1 MGNIMNKVVSK
12 WLMQRIAAVFLAPL
26 LIWFLFKFDNLMT
39 YSYSEAVMFLNNKI
53 NILTLS
59 FIFILAFFHMKIGF
73 SEIFEDYIHDEK
85 IKKFANLLVLLISLT
100 IPIAAVVVMIILGL

>member
-1 MGNIMNKVVSK
+1 
-12 WLMQRIAAVFLAPL
+12 
-26 LIWFLFKFDNLMT
+26 
-39 YSYSEAVMFLNNKI
+39 
-53 NILTLS
+53 LS
-59 FIFILAFFHMKIGF
+59 LIFILAFFHMKIGF